1 MNFAEALLAADAAKM
16 TKKDTKDYEVPR
28 LSKLLG
34 FPFVLHLTRLP
45 FKRVREI
52 QDNATVYDKQGRPQA
67 DNYKLFMGL
76 LCDGVSNPEF
86 SNPEVLKHYN
96 CATKKDLFLKLLKP
110 GEIQE
115 AAQAM
120 SDLCGFGAD
129 SIEEKAEVVK
139 N

>member
-28 LSKLLG
+28 LTKLLG

-52 QDNATVYDKQGRPQA
+52 QNNATVYDKQGRPQA
-67 DNYKLFMGL
+67 DNYTLFMGL

-115 AAQAM
+115 VAQAM